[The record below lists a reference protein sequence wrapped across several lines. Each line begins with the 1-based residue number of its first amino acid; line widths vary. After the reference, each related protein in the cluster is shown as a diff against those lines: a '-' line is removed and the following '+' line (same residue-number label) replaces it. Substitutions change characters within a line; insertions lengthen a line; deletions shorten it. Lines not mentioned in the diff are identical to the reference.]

1 MACRS
6 ILTTIQKPI
15 DITKHQQNALQFTDI
30 DRELRKILVNGLN
43 IITADISK
51 GYKQLLVDQ
60 MRSANDRQS

>member
-1 MACRS
+1 M
-6 ILTTIQKPI
+6 
-15 DITKHQQNALQFTDI
+15 LQFIDTDI
-30 DRELRKILVNGLN
+30 KLRKILVNGLN

>member
-1 MACRS
+1 M
-6 ILTTIQKPI
+6 
-15 DITKHQQNALQFTDI
+15 LQFIDI
-30 DRELRKILVNGLN
+30 DRKLREVSVNGLN